1 MKAHAPWEGS
11 RTSEIHKSVY
21 IRTLACAGLQE
32 FYLKSV
38 KQGQSLEVLLVFPA
52 RASWPPPKVPMIL
65 GKLFSCTRHGAVVF
79 SAPIKVGRS
88 PLMCRLTGRCLKQL
102 V

>member
-32 FYLKSV
+32 FYLKFV
-38 KQGQSLEVLLVFPA
+38 KQGQSLEALLVFPA
-52 RASWPPPKVPMIL
+52 RASWLPPKVPMIL
-65 GKLFSCTRHGAVVF
+65 GNCSRVQDTVLLFFLLQLKLEGA
-79 SAPIKVGRS
+79 
-88 PLMCRLTGRCLKQL
+88 L
-102 V
+102 